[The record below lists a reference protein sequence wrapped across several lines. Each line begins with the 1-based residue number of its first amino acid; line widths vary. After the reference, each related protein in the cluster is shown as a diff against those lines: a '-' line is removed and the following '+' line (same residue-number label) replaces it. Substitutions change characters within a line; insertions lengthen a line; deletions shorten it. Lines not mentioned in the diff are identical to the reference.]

1 MAAKESEAM
10 KKARKLVT
18 QGGLTPYAAAQKV
31 GLTRSAIYMA
41 PWYKE
46 WKKNAKSAKEGLEAA
61 FAHAKERRRVP
72 DELPDHVAMEM
83 AKAYHANAR
92 EGIKGRVA
100 GMQAAWRV
108 FLDTVEV

>member
-1 MAAKESEAM
+1 MPKRPHECLARQYGDQMICAACGLNWDTNDPEPPECHKVDRRT
-10 KKARKLVT
+10 KK
-18 QGGLTPYAAAQKV
+18 
-31 GLTRSAIYMA
+31 
-41 PWYKE
+41 
-46 WKKNAKSAKEGLEAA
+46 AKSAQEGLEAA

>member
-1 MAAKESEAM
+1 MPKRPHECLARQYGDQMICAACGLNWDTNDPEPPECCKLDRRS
-10 KKARKLVT
+10 KKAR
-18 QGGLTPYAAAQKV
+18 
-31 GLTRSAIYMA
+31 
-41 PWYKE
+41 
-46 WKKNAKSAKEGLEAA
+46 SAKEGLEAG

>member
-1 MAAKESEAM
+1 MPKRPHECLARQYGDQMICTACGLNWDTNDPEPPECHKVDRRSKKSKAAKEC
-10 KKARKLVT
+10 
-18 QGGLTPYAAAQKV
+18 
-31 GLTRSAIYMA
+31 
-41 PWYKE
+41 
-46 WKKNAKSAKEGLEAA
+46 

-72 DELPDHVAMEM
+72 DELPDHVAVEM

-92 EGIKGRVA
+92 EGIKGRVT

>member
-1 MAAKESEAM
+1 MQYGDQMICAACGLNWDTNDPEPPECHKVDRRT
-10 KKARKLVT
+10 KK
-18 QGGLTPYAAAQKV
+18 
-31 GLTRSAIYMA
+31 
-41 PWYKE
+41 
-46 WKKNAKSAKEGLEAA
+46 AKSAKEGIEAA